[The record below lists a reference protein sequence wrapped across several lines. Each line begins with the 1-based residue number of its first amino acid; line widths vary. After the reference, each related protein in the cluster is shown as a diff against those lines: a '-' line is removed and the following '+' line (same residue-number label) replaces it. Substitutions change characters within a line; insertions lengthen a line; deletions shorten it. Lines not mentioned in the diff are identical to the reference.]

1 MAINSRQALGLFDYE
16 AQAQAQAEAA
26 SLCKARAGTRPMA
39 EQPPPEVPV
48 IVIFAHANGFNREVW
63 AAVLEEF
70 HALAP
75 AELSHRLNVRLI
87 VSAVPRCP
95 AGRLE
100 DSAHAVSL

>member
-1 MAINSRQALGLFDYE
+1 MMSCR
-16 AQAQAQAEAA
+16 
-26 SLCKARAGTRPMA
+26 KARARKRFISG
-39 EQPPPEVPV
+39 
-48 IVIFAHANGFNREVW
+48 GY

-75 AELSHRLNVRLI
+75 AELSHRLNVRLTI

>member
-1 MAINSRQALGLFDYE
+1 
-16 AQAQAQAEAA
+16 
-26 SLCKARAGTRPMA
+26 MA

-48 IVIFAHANGFNREVW
+48 IVIFAHANGFNKEVW

-75 AELSHRLNVRLI
+75 AELSHRLNVRLTI